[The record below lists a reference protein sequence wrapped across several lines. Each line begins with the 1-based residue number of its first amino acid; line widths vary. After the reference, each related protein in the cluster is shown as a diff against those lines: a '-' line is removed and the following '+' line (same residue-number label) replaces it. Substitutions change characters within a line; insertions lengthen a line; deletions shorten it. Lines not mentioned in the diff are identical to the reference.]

1 MAKKPRA
8 ATRRV
13 TTKRAAS
20 KKTAARSARK
30 AARTAARPTSARGG
44 KAAATGAASKKATRR
59 PTRKAARST
68 STTPAKANRRKAT
81 RAASTKRSGVAAA
94 RAAKRRKIET
104 ISSDIVRG
112 RRLGKGVLWVVE
124 AEVHVRAG
132 VTLTI
137 ADGATILIRNGLVS
151 GSRLR
156 RAALVF
162 DPGAGL
168 SARRFT
174 VKAGD
179 DRHRAVKVAD
189 NGGLWF
195 LGTHRGGSSDGITV
209 KPTRGAKPSSYR
221 ADLITVSHL
230 GRGERDFK
238 VRGSGKAAERDDLDA
253 LKLIGVGP
261 QEWKIKE
268 IRSLHS
274 ADDGFDLTNSH
285 IVLDRLEV
293 KNPTED
299 GLNVTSSRVQIR
311 RSLVVEAPRTKVAD
325 RDLFDLETDEGASYV
340 ELPRGCWVR
349 LRGVFGDQLRL
360 SSTDMPRPVTTA
372 DNERRY
378 AFSGR
383 LKADALIHS
392 ITED

>member
-1 MAKKPRA
+1 MKKNTKKTTRAAGSRSGSKKTSKRSAKKMVRASGRAA
-8 ATRRV
+8 ATRRAKANAKK
-13 TTKRAAS
+13 TRRSAAAS
-20 KKTAARSARK
+20 SPAKAGRSKVARSAPK
-30 AARTAARPTSARGG
+30 KS
-44 KAAATGAASKKATRR
+44 AATTSRSSTRR
-59 PTRKAARST
+59 K
-68 STTPAKANRRKAT
+68 
-81 RAASTKRSGVAAA
+81 V
-94 RAAKRRKIET
+94 ET
-104 ISSDIVRG
+104 ISADIVRS
-112 RRLGKGVLWVVE
+112 RRLGKGVVWVVD

-132 VTLTI
+132 ATLTI
-137 ADGATILIRNGLVS
+137 ADGATILLQNGLVS

-156 RAALVF
+156 RAALLF
-162 DPGAGL
+162 DPGSGL

-179 DRHRAVKVAD
+179 ARHRATKVAD

-209 KPTRGAKPSSYR
+209 KHARNAKPSSYR
-221 ADLITVSHL
+221 ATSITVSHL
-230 GRGERDFK
+230 GRGERDYQM
-238 VRGSGKAAERDDLDA
+238 RGSGKAAERDDLDA

-261 QEWKIKE
+261 DEWRIAE
-268 IRSLHS
+268 VRSLHS
-274 ADDGFDLTNSH
+274 ADDGFDVTNSH

-311 RSLVVEAPRTKVAD
+311 RSLVVDAPRTKVAD
-325 RDLFDLETDEGASYV
+325 RDLFDLETDEGASYI

-349 LRGVFGDQLRL
+349 LRGVFGDQLHL
-360 SSTDMPRPVTTA
+360 TSSDMPRPVTTA

-378 AFSGR
+378 AFSGK

>member
-1 MAKKPRA
+1 M
-8 ATRRV
+8 
-13 TTKRAAS
+13 
-20 KKTAARSARK
+20 
-30 AARTAARPTSARGG
+30 
-44 KAAATGAASKKATRR
+44 
-59 PTRKAARST
+59 
-68 STTPAKANRRKAT
+68 
-81 RAASTKRSGVAAA
+81 
-94 RAAKRRKIET
+94 
-104 ISSDIVRG
+104 
-112 RRLGKGVLWVVE
+112 WVVD

-132 VTLTI
+132 ATLTI
-137 ADGATILIRNGLVS
+137 ADGATILLQNGLVS

-156 RAALVF
+156 RAALLF
-162 DPGAGL
+162 DPGSGL

-179 DRHRAVKVAD
+179 ARHRATKVAD

-209 KPTRGAKPSSYR
+209 KHARNAKPSSYR
-221 ADLITVSHL
+221 ATSITVSHL
-230 GRGERDFK
+230 GRGERDYPM
-238 VRGSGKAAERDDLDA
+238 RGSGKAAERDDLDA

-261 QEWKIKE
+261 DEWKIAE
-268 IRSLHS
+268 VRSLHS

-311 RSLVVEAPRTKVAD
+311 RSLVVDAPRTKVAD
-325 RDLFDLETDEGASYV
+325 RDLFDLETDEGASYI

-349 LRGVFGDQLRL
+349 LRGVFGDQLHL
-360 SSTDMPRPVTTA
+360 TSSDMPRPVTTA

-378 AFSGR
+378 AFSGK

>member
-8 ATRRV
+8 ATKRV

-20 KKTAARSARK
+20 QTKSAKRAKKTPRSA
-30 AARTAARPTSARGG
+30 PVRGG
-44 KAAATGAASKKATRR
+44 TAAATRATSKKTTRKSTRTATR
-59 PTRKAARST
+59 TR
-68 STTPAKANRRKAT
+68 STTPARTATGKPRRKKIARASAT
-81 RAASTKRSGVAAA
+81 RAVS
-94 RAAKRRKIET
+94 RRKVET
-104 ISSDIVRG
+104 ISSDIVRS
-112 RRLGKGVLWVVE
+112 RRLGKGVVWVVD

-132 VTLTI
+132 ATLTI
-137 ADGATILIRNGLVS
+137 ADGATILLQNGLVS

-156 RAALVF
+156 RAALLF
-162 DPGAGL
+162 DPGSGL

-179 DRHRAVKVAD
+179 ARHRATKVAD

-209 KPTRGAKPSSYR
+209 KHARNAKPSSYR
-221 ADLITVSHL
+221 ATSITVSHL
-230 GRGERDFK
+230 GRGERDYQM
-238 VRGSGKAAERDDLDA
+238 RGSGKAAERDDLDA

-261 QEWKIKE
+261 DEWRIAE
-268 IRSLHS
+268 VRSLHS
-274 ADDGFDLTNSH
+274 ADDGFDVTNSH

-311 RSLVVEAPRTKVAD
+311 RSLVVDAPRTKVAD
-325 RDLFDLETDEGASYV
+325 RDLFDLETDEGASYI

-349 LRGVFGDQLRL
+349 LRGVFGDQLHL
-360 SSTDMPRPVTTA
+360 TSSDMPRPVTTA

-378 AFSGR
+378 AFSGK